1 MAAAKKDKEEK
12 EKLELAQQTPEDLA
26 KASAEHP
33 KSVTVPIDDEV
44 REALDALRTEVGK
57 SFPGMR
63 VTQTDLAR
71 IAILRS
77 KG

>member
-12 EKLELAQQTPEDLA
+12 PELARQTPEDLA

-33 KSVTVPIDDEV
+33 KSVTVPIDVEV
-44 REALDALRTEVGK
+44 REALEALRTEVGK
-57 SFPGMR
+57 SFPGLR